1 MTDEAVAAVAQPRR
15 PWDLHP
21 ALTAERLSA
30 AARLLARGR
39 ADALARAEPWAG
51 DDAWSIGCRA
61 YSFSRHQ
68 VRAAAETGRYPW
80 LKVLDGT
87 QHFVFLI
94 DGVPVRFYRGDAD
107 EPTRRTLRQQEVEAE
122 QLALA
127 FAGAD
132 AAEGLMF
139 RLAVETDEASGMVS
153 RVVFLALRG
162 EEGRA
167 ECFWPVPLDAEAPS
181 LPGGPAAREHRNDEP
196 VLQLPLPA
204 TVPPSPSR
212 PGKRPKPSPSALG
225 G

>member
-1 MTDEAVAAVAQPRR
+1 VVD
-15 PWDLHP
+15 
-21 ALTAERLSA
+21 RLP
-30 AARLLARGR
+30 RLLVQPPPGARRGR
-39 ADALARAEPWAG
+39 
-51 DDAWSIGCRA
+51 
-61 YSFSRHQ
+61 
-68 VRAAAETGRYPW
+68 TGRYPW

-122 QLALA
+122 QLSLA

-132 AAEGLMF
+132 VAEGLMF

-167 ECFWPVPLDAEAPS
+167 ECGRCHAWNWLTAQPERITTIA
-181 LPGGPAAREHRNDEP
+181 
-196 VLQLPLPA
+196 
-204 TVPPSPSR
+204 SR
-212 PGKRPKPSPSALG
+212 PWAQVRQ
-225 G
+225 